1 MINIRRSNE
10 RGGGDFGWLNT
21 RHTFS
26 FDQYHDPRFMGF
38 RSLRVINEDRVAPG
52 EGFPTHPHRDMEI
65 ITYILH
71 GALEHKDSLGTGSVI
86 RPGDGQR
93 MSAGRGIRHSE
104 MNPSPTEAAHLLQI
118 WIMPDRA
125 GHEPSYEQ
133 KAFPDEEKRGKLRL
147 IAGPDG
153 KDGSVTIHQDARL
166 YVTLL
171 SPGQEV
177 THALAKGR
185 HAWLQVAK
193 GAVELNGKP
202 LKQGDGAAVATSRSW
217 SSKALKTPKSCCS
230 TWRNPTDCKDVA
242 SYVSTS
248 SFVIEWCTEVSPWQ
262 RRRSRLP
269 RIPPASQRLQPSS
282 SLLRPISV

>member
-1 MINIRRSNE
+1 MINIRRSDE

-26 FDQYHDPRFMGF
+26 FDQYYDPRFMGF
-38 RSLRVINEDRVAPG
+38 RSLRVINEDHVQPG
-52 EGFPTHPHRDMEI
+52 AGFPTHPHRDMEI
-65 ITYILH
+65 ITYVLA

-104 MNPSPTEAAHLLQI
+104 MNASKTDPVHLLQI
-118 WIMPDRA
+118 WIMPDRP

-133 KAFPDEEKRGKLRL
+133 KAFPESEKRGHLRL

-166 YVTLL
+166 YVSLL
-171 SPGQEV
+171 APGQEV
-177 THALAKGR
+177 AHELAKGR

-193 GAVELNGKP
+193 GKVELNGKA
-202 LKQGDGAAVATSRSW
+202 LSQGDGAAVSDE
-217 SSKALKTPKSCCS
+217 PKL
-230 TWRNPTDCKDVA
+230 TIKG
-242 SYVSTS
+242 
-248 SFVIEWCTEVSPWQ
+248 TEDAE
-262 RRRSRLP
+262 
-269 RIPPASQRLQPSS
+269 I
-282 SLLRPISV
+282 LLFDLA